1 MTESQKNHQNKEWL
15 KEQIDLGKTTKQIS
29 KENNISY
36 KLVEIY
42 LRQYGIP
49 FRKLSD

>member
-1 MTESQKNHQNKEWL
+1 MREIQKNHQNKEWL
-15 KEQIDLGKTTKQIS
+15 QEQISLGKTAREIS

-42 LRQYGIP
+42 LRQYNIP
-49 FRKLSD
+49 FKRLSG